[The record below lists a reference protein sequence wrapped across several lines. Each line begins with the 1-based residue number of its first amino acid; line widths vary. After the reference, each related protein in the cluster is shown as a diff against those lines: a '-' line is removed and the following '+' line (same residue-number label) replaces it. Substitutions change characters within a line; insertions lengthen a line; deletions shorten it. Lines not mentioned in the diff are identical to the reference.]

1 MYYFHLKWVIRFSCL
16 KGYISFKHLANMVLV
31 ISTKI
36 TNPITKIND
45 ETFWVVS
52 SGAAE
57 GFQQRFFNLI
67 ELDEDTKFTSKTSD
81 YCGFNVAGPKSR
93 DLLQRLSNKDL
104 STEAWPFFKSG
115 SLAIAGIE
123 CVALR
128 VSFTG
133 DLGWEL
139 YCDEHDQLAL
149 YEVLIKSASQI
160 GGGPVGSRALM
171 SLRLEKGYG
180 SWGREYSLSLIH
192 I

>member
-1 MYYFHLKWVIRFSCL
+1 M
-16 KGYISFKHLANMVLV
+16 
-31 ISTKI
+31 
-36 TNPITKIND
+36 
-45 ETFWVVS
+45 S

-67 ELDEDTKFTSKTSD
+67 ELDEDTIFTSKTND

-104 STEAWPFFKSG
+104 SKEAWPFFKSG

-149 YEVLIKSASQI
+149 YEVLIKKCEPNWRRPGWKQGFNVFTFRKRLWI
-160 GGGPVGSRALM
+160 LGS
-171 SLRLEKGYG
+171 
-180 SWGREYSLSLIH
+180 
-192 I
+192 